1 LSKRNAVV
9 VIVSVM
15 CLVLAALL
23 PARAASDLRVVRLS
37 EVVRSIFYAPQY
49 VALSEGFFE
58 EEGLRI
64 DLSTAWGADKG
75 AAALISGSVDIG
87 FFGPEAA
94 IYVYNQGARDYIV
107 GFAQLTTMDGSFFL
121 QRSTTDEFSW
131 EDVRGKTIVG
141 ARPGGVPEMVLEY
154 VLKKHGITPFVDVEI
169 ITNLAFAAAPGAF
182 QAGLGD
188 YIAQFE
194 PAMTEL
200 ELAGTGKIVASMG
213 LEGGPVSYTV
223 YHARREYL
231 EKNRDTLERFT
242 RALYRGVKWVEEH
255 ESAEVAE
262 KVAEFFPD
270 TDLEVL
276 TLIVERYRSQGT
288 WNSTLRVSEEGFENL
303 QTIMDSAGELTRRVP
318 FEMLMDNSIVDAVLS
333 GED

>member
-1 LSKRNAVV
+1 MSKRNALVV
-9 VIVSVM
+9 VVSVL
-15 CLVLAALL
+15 CLLFAVLS
-23 PARAASDLRVVRLS
+23 PVRAASDLRVVRLS

-58 EEGLRI
+58 DEGLRI

-94 IYVYNQGARDYIV
+94 IYVYNQGARNYIV

-121 QRSTTDEFSW
+121 QRSASDEFSW

-154 VLKKHGITPFVDVEI
+154 VLKKHGVTPFVDVDI

-194 PAMTEL
+194 PAMTQL
-200 ELAGTGKIVASMG
+200 ELAGAGKIVASMG

-231 EKNRDTLERFT
+231 ERNRDILERFT
-242 RALYRGVKWVEEH
+242 RALHRGVQWVEEH

-262 KVAEFFPD
+262 TIAEFFPD

-288 WNSTLRVSEEGFENL
+288 WNPTLRVSEEGFENL
-303 QTIMDSAGELTRRVP
+303 QTIMDSAGELTQRVP
-318 FEMLMDNSIVDAVLS
+318 FEVLMDNSIVDAVS
-333 GED
+333 GGKD